1 MVFFMRKRSSF
12 WIWTLSI
19 ESLNRATVAKTPHV
33 LNVLGLARAEEEKK
47 NPPPQKKKH
56 TKTNKTKRSHVT
68 YYYLKFIQKT
78 GVLNMIGK
86 NWILISTTT
95 PQSLE
100 DEIVGRL
107 LKILFVLFVDLKTIM
122 YVVITS

>member
-1 MVFFMRKRSSF
+1 MHFGLQQQTQQRPRSCH
-12 WIWTLSI
+12 L
-19 ESLNRATVAKTPHV
+19 
-33 LNVLGLARAEEEKK
+33 
-47 NPPPQKKKH
+47 PPPGIH
-56 TKTNKTKRSHVT
+56 SGNRS
-68 YYYLKFIQKT
+68 I
-78 GVLNMIGK
+78 LNMTGK

-107 LKILFVLFVDLKTIM
+107 LKILFVLFVDLMSIV